1 MPAGVS
7 VFTYVRFL
15 SAALLSMAAG
25 SQTVHL
31 YYRPLEDIEEIVK
44 ETQEKVLPPEIKEII
59 KKSRG
64 EANK

>member
-1 MPAGVS
+1 MLNNS
-7 VFTYVRFL
+7 VL
-15 SAALLSMAAG
+15 K
-25 SQTVHL
+25 
-31 YYRPLEDIEEIVK
+31 DIEEIVK